1 MDLGY
6 WIQPVQCWIINYSE
20 FRVEG
25 TVFEGFLS
33 GGFGSAFIGLFPGR
47 DRLLAG
53 LKHAQLYAVSCLT
66 GFVTELMK
74 RKSC

>member
-6 WIQPVQCWIINYSE
+6 WIQPVQCWITNYSE

-25 TVFEGFLS
+25 PVFEGFLS

-47 DRLLAG
+47 DRLLAVFITCT
-53 LKHAQLYAVSCLT
+53 AVRSVLFNWLCY
-66 GFVTELMK
+66 
-74 RKSC
+74 

>member
-1 MDLGY
+1 MGLERGGLWVWVLDLGVWASLAVDLGY

-53 LKHAQLYAVSCLT
+53 L
-66 GFVTELMK
+66 
-74 RKSC
+74 

>member
-53 LKHAQLYAVSCLT
+53 L
-66 GFVTELMK
+66 
-74 RKSC
+74 